1 MRIYR
6 FSEVPQPGRQ
16 FCPSNT
22 TPLTRACRSTRGL
35 PIADVQYWMENIQ
48 KHATP
53 NVHKCL
59 VGNKRDMPN
68 RAVSSDDGQAAAEH
82 FGVKHFECS
91 AKNGHNVEHVF
102 HSMAADIVKTQ
113 LERAAA
119 KALSGSPDTGA
130 ASASPGLVAW
140 RCATYLPS
148 Q

>member
-1 MRIYR
+1 
-6 FSEVPQPGRQ
+6 
-16 FCPSNT
+16 
-22 TPLTRACRSTRGL
+22 
-35 PIADVQYWMENIQ
+35 MENIQ

-119 KALSGSPDTGA
+119 KALSGSPDKGA
-130 ASASPGLVAW
+130 ASAAAQAQAPDVKPTQVKHLRDGKEKKC
-140 RCATYLPS
+140 RIM
-148 Q
+148 

>member
-1 MRIYR
+1 
-6 FSEVPQPGRQ
+6 
-16 FCPSNT
+16 
-22 TPLTRACRSTRGL
+22 
-35 PIADVQYWMENIQ
+35 MENIA

-68 RAVSSDDGQAAAEH
+68 RAVSGEDGQAAADH

-102 HSMAADIVKTQ
+102 HSMAADIVKSQ

-119 KALSGSPDTGA
+119 KAMSSSPDK
-130 ASASPGLVAW
+130 SAVATSTQAVAPDVTPTQVKHL
-140 RCATYLPS
+140 RDGKDKKCS
-148 Q
+148 IM